1 MNFYRS
7 PIHFAAI
14 SGNLCLFNEMVSL
27 GIDLEDVDNA
37 GITSFI
43 CFYKKIKMFNWT
55 PLHYAA
61 EAGRKE
67 IVKVLIAS
75 HVELSKLTLSNTS
88 ARYWASINHH
98 RDIERLLVK
107 YGALDCDS
115 EYEMI
120 MKKLT

>member
-1 MNFYRS
+1 LLIY
-7 PIHFAAI
+7 
-14 SGNLCLFNEMVSL
+14 
-27 GIDLEDVDNA
+27 
-37 GITSFI
+37 
-43 CFYKKIKMFNWT
+43 WT

-61 EAGRKE
+61 EAGKKE

-75 HVELSKLTLSNTS
+75 RVDLNRLTHSNST

-107 YGALDCDS
+107 YGALGCDA

-120 MKKLT
+120 MKKLA